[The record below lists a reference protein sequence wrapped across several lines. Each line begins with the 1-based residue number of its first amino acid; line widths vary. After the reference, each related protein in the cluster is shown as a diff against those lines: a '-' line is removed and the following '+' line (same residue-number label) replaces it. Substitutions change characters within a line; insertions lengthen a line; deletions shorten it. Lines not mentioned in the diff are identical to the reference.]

1 MLYTVSEIAKKLE
14 TRPRACAIM
23 IRKACCPL
31 WNAPAAVRMF
41 KESGLSWLSIVQ
53 SLKKTG
59 MPIRKIRKFGDWCLQ
74 GDDTTAQRLALIDR
88 QRESVLEQIVQLQSP
103 LETLNYKH
111 WYYETAQC
119 RSSCD
124 ALRTLNPAD
133 IPPGNSKNPGAPAH
147 CRFPALIKRRQRH
160 FPPDPDTGKRPPDSS
175 MEGDRLQRCVR
186 LYSAALCRAH
196 RPGNP
201 GLSGHLQPLLFQPA
215 VQGLHRHR
223 GHRIYPAGTGAPGLR
238 AFAGNQPLRAG
249 NIRGNRLRRRQLFR

>member
-103 LETLNYKH
+103 LETLNYK
-111 WYYETAQC
+111 
-119 RSSCD
+119 
-124 ALRTLNPAD
+124 ALVL
-133 IPPGNSKNPGAPAH
+133 
-147 CRFPALIKRRQRH
+147 
-160 FPPDPDTGKRPPDSS
+160 
-175 MEGDRLQRCVR
+175 
-186 LYSAALCRAH
+186 
-196 RPGNP
+196 
-201 GLSGHLQPLLFQPA
+201 
-215 VQGLHRHR
+215 
-223 GHRIYPAGTGAPGLR
+223 
-238 AFAGNQPLRAG
+238 
-249 NIRGNRLRRRQLFR
+249 

>member
-14 TRPRACAIM
+14 VRPRACAIM

-41 KESGLSWLSIVQ
+41 KESDLSWLSIV
-53 SLKKTG
+53 
-59 MPIRKIRKFGDWCLQ
+59 
-74 GDDTTAQRLALIDR
+74 QRLALIDR

-103 LETLNYKH
+103 LETLNYKR

-147 CRFPALIKRRQRH
+147 CRFPALIKRRQMH
-160 FPPDPDTGKRPPDSS
+160 F
-175 MEGDRLQRCVR
+175 
-186 LYSAALCRAH
+186 
-196 RPGNP
+196 
-201 GLSGHLQPLLFQPA
+201 
-215 VQGLHRHR
+215 
-223 GHRIYPAGTGAPGLR
+223 
-238 AFAGNQPLRAG
+238 
-249 NIRGNRLRRRQLFR
+249 RLRRCIFYLPIFWLYSRRMDMYSP